1 MRGVRPRFGEVRE
14 GRGVWETVL
23 VPERRFERE
32 NPMFLE
38 NEKWSTCG
46 QEDFWESAKWSTC
59 GREDFLKS
67 AKWSTCGLE
76 DFLRRTKERL
86 EGGSNVR
93 VGKRGE
99 GGRGKESEMGSAEVE
114 RGERRECRSF

>member
-38 NEKWSTCG
+38 SE
-46 QEDFWESAKWSTC
+46 KWSTC

-67 AKWSTCGLE
+67 AKWPTCGLE

-86 EGGSNVR
+86 EGGSSVR